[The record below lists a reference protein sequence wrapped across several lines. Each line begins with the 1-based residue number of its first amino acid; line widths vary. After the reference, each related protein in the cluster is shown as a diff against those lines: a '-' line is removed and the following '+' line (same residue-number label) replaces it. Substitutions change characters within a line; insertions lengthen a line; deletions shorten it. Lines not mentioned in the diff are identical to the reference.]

1 MEVCGWL
8 VHQLLSL
15 KPIVLCIYEEQTPH
29 ASKSNRFFLF
39 CLSVTGSLLVTK
51 GTPPRR
57 ETSRADGI
65 LRLIANEAFL
75 PSGTNTTRQIL
86 LQVLQEKTTIKRNAV
101 TFSSNND
108 CFEYQVRSF
117 PVGLKN

>member
-39 CLSVTGSLLVTK
+39 CLAVTGSLLVTK

-57 ETSRADGI
+57 ETSRADRI

-75 PSGTNTTRQIL
+75 PSGTNKTRQYCFKSYKKK
-86 LQVLQEKTTIKRNAV
+86 LQRNAV

-117 PVGLKN
+117 PVGLKK